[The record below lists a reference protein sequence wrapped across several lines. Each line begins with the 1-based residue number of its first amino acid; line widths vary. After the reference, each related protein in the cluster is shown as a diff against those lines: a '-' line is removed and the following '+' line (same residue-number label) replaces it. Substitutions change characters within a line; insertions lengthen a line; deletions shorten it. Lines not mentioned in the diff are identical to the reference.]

1 VKASGSASS
10 SADAVSARGDAA
22 ARKQI
27 RGSSLLLAGRI
38 VSLGVNFAVQIVVIR
53 YLSKTDYGAFAYALS
68 LVGLGASI
76 ATFGLD
82 RSITR
87 FIPIYDE
94 QGKYGK
100 VFGTLVLAFGT
111 VVSIGLISVVV
122 VYGLLATI
130 GGGSLIGNH
139 QAVSVLLVL
148 ILLSPIQ
155 ALDGLLMGMFAV
167 FSKPRA
173 IFFRKYVLSPSL
185 RLTIILLLVL
195 GNQGVIFLSAGYV
208 ASGALGVALYSVMLY
223 RMLRGEGLLQHFSF
237 GTMEIP
243 AREVLSF
250 TIPLLTSDL
259 VYMAMNT
266 SDVILLGHF
275 GGAADVAAFRVVTPA
290 ATLNQLVMTSFT
302 LLFTPLAARMFA
314 RGDREGVNRLYWQTA
329 IWIAVLSFPIFALT
343 FSLAKPVTETLF
355 GSRYADSA
363 TYLALLSFAYY
374 FNAALGFNGLTLK
387 VFGKLRYIVS
397 INVVAAL
404 VNLGVNFLLIPRYGP
419 LGAAIGT
426 SSTLVVHNVLKQAG
440 LLLGTGVRLFQRRD
454 IAVYVAIGLAAGLLL
469 ALQII
474 VSPPA
479 YIGFAFAALASL
491 VVVAVGRSS
500 LHAAETFPELMRFRI
515 IRLIAGD

>member
-1 VKASGSASS
+1 
-10 SADAVSARGDAA
+10 
-22 ARKQI
+22 
-27 RGSSLLLAGRI
+27 
-38 VSLGVNFAVQIVVIR
+38 
-53 YLSKTDYGAFAYALS
+53 
-68 LVGLGASI
+68 
-76 ATFGLD
+76 
-82 RSITR
+82 
-87 FIPIYDE
+87 
-94 QGKYGK
+94 
-100 VFGTLVLAFGT
+100 
-111 VVSIGLISVVV
+111 
-122 VYGLLATI
+122 
-130 GGGSLIGNH
+130 
-139 QAVSVLLVL
+139 
-148 ILLSPIQ
+148 
-155 ALDGLLMGMFAV
+155 M
-167 FSKPRA
+167 
-173 IFFRKYVLSPSL
+173 
-185 RLTIILLLVL
+185 
-195 GNQGVIFLSAGYV
+195 
-208 ASGALGVALYSVMLY
+208 
-223 RMLRGEGLLQHFSF
+223 
-237 GTMEIP
+237 
-243 AREVLSF
+243 
-250 TIPLLTSDL
+250 
-259 VYMAMNT
+259 
-266 SDVILLGHF
+266 
-275 GGAADVAAFRVVTPA
+275 
-290 ATLNQLVMTSFT
+290 
-302 LLFTPLAARMFA
+302 
-314 RGDREGVNRLYWQTA
+314 
-329 IWIAVLSFPIFALT
+329 
-343 FSLAKPVTETLF
+343 F